1 MKTLTGNELVNMLS
15 TEVRGTSIV
24 TILSETE
31 PEMRKTGNPFADK
44 GIVKV
49 QFLNGVI
56 GYDYENAINKLAEK
70 EGKAEREAKPR
81 KWGVLTEDRIFVTH
95 KGNWYLR
102 MKVEK
107 STGKRY
113 IDSDGNEVDETLLKP
128 FLVVQSSKSS
138 SQSDLEGKVIER
150 DVKIGHVKTIAFK
163 GETYAIMPS
172 ATIEIK
178 AETIPIPA
186 PVLAPTL

>member
-1 MKTLTGNELVNMLS
+1 MKTLTGNELVNML
-15 TEVRGTSIV
+15 TNEVRGTSIV

-49 QFLNGVI
+49 QFLNGLI
-56 GYDYENAINKLAEK
+56 GYDYENAINKLAGK

-113 IDSDGNEVDETLLKP
+113 IDSEGNEISVTLLKP
-128 FLVVQSSKSS
+128 FLVVKSRSS
-138 SQSDLEGKVIER
+138 SQSDLEGEVIER
-150 DVKIGHVKTIAFK
+150 DIKISHIKTIAFK
-163 GETYAIMPS
+163 GETYAILPS

-178 AETIPIPA
+178 AETVPIPA
-186 PVLAPTL
+186 PVLAPVL